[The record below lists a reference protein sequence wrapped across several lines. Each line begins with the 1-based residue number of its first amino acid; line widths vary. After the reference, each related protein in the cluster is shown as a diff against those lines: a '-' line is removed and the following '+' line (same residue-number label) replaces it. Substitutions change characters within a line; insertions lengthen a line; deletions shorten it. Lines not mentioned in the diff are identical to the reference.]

1 MTFQI
6 PYRSIFFNANMPR
19 EELTQAIKKA
29 VKSRRLQDEV
39 SERITAYVKRAEDS
53 EFPNRDRVEQLN
65 LILNTLPSFE
75 VSGETESK
83 DL

>member
-1 MTFQI
+1 
-6 PYRSIFFNANMPR
+6 MPR

-29 VKSRRLQDEV
+29 VKSRGLKDGV
-39 SERITAYVKRAEDS
+39 SERIIAYVKRAEDS

-75 VSGETESK
+75 VSGEAETK